1 MNLSTKMSQS
11 NNGQLSEELRK
22 ALKKLSE
29 L

>member
-1 MNLSTKMSQS
+1 MSFGNKINQS
-11 NNGQLSEELRK
+11 NNGQLTEELRK